1 MDKDIIIDEKFI
13 NKLKKGHER
22 SYHQLY
28 EYISPSM
35 KMVCRRYVKSE
46 SESEDVFQDGFL
58 KIYKNIEKLK
68 SHESFMGWAK
78 RIFINTSIDY
88 LNLNKKGK
96 VDYVDEF
103 RDSQFFAE
111 IDEHSDNAINSDF
124 EGDISDI
131 DYSIIRKVDFSQEE
145 MLEVLE
151 LIPEHFRI
159 VFQLYSIDDF
169 KHQEIAKLLAI
180 SESTS
185 KTRLLRARG
194 LLKQELRKLAF
205 QKLNDGRTG

>member
-22 SYHQLY
+22 SFHLLY

-35 KMVCRRYVKSE
+35 RMVCRRYVKSE
-46 SESEDVFQDGFL
+46 SESEDVFQEGFL
-58 KIYKNIEKLK
+58 KIYKNIGKLK
-68 SHESFMGWAK
+68 SPESFMGWAK

-88 LNLNKKGK
+88 LKLNLKGK
-96 VDYVDEF
+96 IDYVDEF
-103 RDSQFFAE
+103 RDSQILAE
-111 IDEHSDNAINSDF
+111 IDEQSDNVFNSDL

-131 DYSIIRKVDFSQEE
+131 DYSLIRKVDFSQEE

-169 KHQEIAKLLAI
+169 KHQEIAKMLAI

-194 LLKQELRKLAF
+194 LLKQKLGRLAL
-205 QKLNDGRTG
+205 QKINDGRAR